1 MYRQVL
7 HFPEDYAYLCIFWRF
22 SRDEPLQTYILRTV
36 TYGTASAPYLAT
48 RVLKQLASDEARNF
62 PVAAKVVERDFY
74 VDDLFSG
81 AATVTETIK
90 LREQIKGMLSSG
102 GFQLRKWASNFEAV
116 LEGIPPE
123 NRALQHSIDLDRD
136 QIIKTVCTGNQHPI
150 VLSIKLS
157 FFCHQTSCS
166 RSVKRCRISLSSS
179 IHWDSSVQSSSAK
192 AFMKT
197 LWTLRDES
205 GTIWEWDRELPSSL
219 RDQWINYHSNLPA
232 LNELS
237 IDRYVLLPNS
247 VEIELHLFS
256 NASDIGYGA
265 CAYLRSVSNSGQIKI
280 TLLTSK
286 FRIAPLKKQ
295 NTPRL
300 ELCGALL
307 SAELYQRI
315 AASLQITFSTVFWTD
330 STTVINWLKATPST
344 RTTIVANRVSKIH
357 HATQHCSWNH
367 IAGLENPADWKGP
380 GWLQQEKEHW
390 PVNGQHCGPTDQS
403 NAERRK
409 TAAISTTATTTLS
422 FIDEYTAK
430 FSSYSKMIRITA
442 YWCRFFSFLRI
453 PTKIR
458 KFTFLTTD
466 ELKTAEHALIR
477 LLHQQCFSD
486 EWKRLE
492 NGQPVLKSPRLKWF
506 HPMLSTNDRIIR
518 IGSRLGQ
525 STRHEDFKHPILLSC
540 SHYLST
546 LLLLSYHQNLLHA
559 AAQLMINTIRIRYWL
574 LGGRGAAK
582 QIVHKCVIWV
592 RARPKLIEQFMSE
605 LPAARIVA
613 NLTTA
618 KFLQAFRRFVSRRG
632 ICSDVYTDNGKNFV
646 GAAGEQKHL
655 LQSSEHKG
663 HVARE
668 CTENGIR
675 WHFNPP
681 KGSHFG
687 GLWEAAIKSAQKHF
701 TRVLG
706 PRVLA
711 YDDMET
717 LLAQIECCLNSRP
730 LTPLSDD
737 PSDLAPLTP
746 GHFLVGSELKAVPDV
761 NLDSVQYNRLT
772 QWQQTQKMFQEIW
785 NRWHLE
791 YLATLQPR
799 AKWCNPPVHIEKNRL
814 VIIKEENIS
823 PMRWPTGRIHELH
836 PGKDG
841 VVRVVTLQTA
851 RGFIIRPIAK
861 LCLLP
866 VFSSNGENV
875 NDGETVNN
883 DKLTKLPEKFKLQGP
898 ISLGPRYTLT
908 AVAGDFI
915 FVPLPPLTEEKASNV
930 SSVYVI

>member
-1 MYRQVL
+1 
-7 HFPEDYAYLCIFWRF
+7 
-22 SRDEPLQTYILRTV
+22 
-36 TYGTASAPYLAT
+36 
-48 RVLKQLASDEARNF
+48 
-62 PVAAKVVERDFY
+62 
-74 VDDLFSG
+74 
-81 AATVTETIK
+81 
-90 LREQIKGMLSSG
+90 
-102 GFQLRKWASNFEAV
+102 
-116 LEGIPPE
+116 
-123 NRALQHSIDLDRD
+123 
-136 QIIKTVCTGNQHPI
+136 
-150 VLSIKLS
+150 
-157 FFCHQTSCS
+157 
-166 RSVKRCRISLSSS
+166 
-179 IHWDSSVQSSSAK
+179 
-192 AFMKT
+192 
-197 LWTLRDES
+197 
-205 GTIWEWDRELPSSL
+205 
-219 RDQWINYHSNLPA
+219 
-232 LNELS
+232 
-237 IDRYVLLPNS
+237 
-247 VEIELHLFS
+247 
-256 NASDIGYGA
+256 
-265 CAYLRSVSNSGQIKI
+265 
-280 TLLTSK
+280 
-286 FRIAPLKKQ
+286 
-295 NTPRL
+295 
-300 ELCGALL
+300 
-307 SAELYQRI
+307 
-315 AASLQITFSTVFWTD
+315 
-330 STTVINWLKATPST
+330 
-344 RTTIVANRVSKIH
+344 
-357 HATQHCSWNH
+357 
-367 IAGLENPADWKGP
+367 
-380 GWLQQEKEHW
+380 
-390 PVNGQHCGPTDQS
+390 
-403 NAERRK
+403 
-409 TAAISTTATTTLS
+409 
-422 FIDEYTAK
+422 
-430 FSSYSKMIRITA
+430 MIRITA
-442 YWCRFFSFLRI
+442 YWRRFFSFLRI

-477 LLHQQCFSD
+477 LLQQQCFSD

-492 NGQPVLKSPRLKWF
+492 NGQPVLKSSRLKWF
-506 HPMLSTNDRIIR
+506 HPMLSPNDRIIR
-518 IGSRLGQ
+518 IGGRLGQ
-525 STRHEDFKHPILLSC
+525 STRHEDFKHPILLPG

-546 LLLLSYHQNLLHA
+546 LLLLSYHQKLLHA

-582 QIVHKCVIWV
+582 QIVHKCVICV

-605 LPAARIVA
+605 LPAARVTASRPFSKVGIDFWGPIYIQPRHRRDAPIKTYVAVFVCFTTKAVHLEIVA

-632 ICSDVYTDNGKNFV
+632 LCSDVYTDNGKNFV
-646 GAAGEQKHL
+646 GAAGELKHI
-655 LQSSEHKG
+655 LQSAEHKG
-663 HVARE
+663 QVARE

-866 VFSSNGENV
+866 VFSSNEKNI

-883 DKLTKLPEKFKLQGP
+883 DKLTKLPEKLK
-898 ISLGPRYTLT
+898 
-908 AVAGDFI
+908 
-915 FVPLPPLTEEKASNV
+915 
-930 SSVYVI
+930 